1 LARQPGVEQVL
12 VTKRGSELARRAQQ
26 DHVRVHEVPWLIG
39 LDPGAWAALGG
50 EMLRFRPHIIHAHD
64 GHALWLA
71 LQARRWLGLLAWVFI
86 APAAQEF
93 KDTLAR
99 VLGTRRVDF
108 HIRRR
113 SGLTRLLAGDSAW
126 IRADHVVAVSAAV
139 KDVLVSDGRAAG
151 EVTVIPDG
159 IDPYEVGRAA
169 QEPANI
175 RQRLHLPAGTP
186 LVVNVAALVDHKD
199 QHTLLRAARHAR
211 VARPDLHWAIAG
223 EGVLR
228 GSLTA
233 EIGRLGLADRVHLL
247 GYVEQADALIREC
260 DVFVM
265 SSKEEGLGSVI
276 LNALALE
283 KPVVATAAGGIPE
296 ILPAAALVPVGD
308 ATALADKVVAALD
321 HPAPVPLP
329 ARFTASAMAQG
340 VLDVYRSLL

>member
-1 LARQPGVEQVL
+1 LA
-12 VTKRGSELARRAQQ
+12 
-26 DHVRVHEVPWLIG
+26 
-39 LDPGAWAALGG
+39 
-50 EMLRFRPHIIHAHD
+50 
-64 GHALWLA
+64 
-71 LQARRWLGLLAWVFI
+71 LLAWVFI

-99 VLGTRRVDF
+99 VIGTRRVDF

-113 SGLTRLLAGDSAW
+113 RGLTRLLAGDSAW

-139 KDVLVSDGRAAG
+139 KDVLVSDGRSAG
-151 EVTVIPDG
+151 EVSIIADG
-159 IDPYEVGRAA
+159 VDPHEVRRAA

-175 RQRLHLPAGTP
+175 RQRLRLPAGTP
-186 LVVNVAALVDHKD
+186 LAVNVAALVDHKD
-199 QHTLLRAARHAR
+199 QHTLLRAARQAR
-211 VARPDLHWAIAG
+211 AARPDLHWAIAG
-223 EGVLR
+223 EGSLR

-233 EIGRLGLADRVHLL
+233 EIRRLGLADRVHLL
-247 GYVEQADALIREC
+247 GYVERADALIAEC

-321 HPAPVPLP
+321 HRSPVPLP
-329 ARFTASAMAQG
+329 PQFTAVAMAQG

>member
-1 LARQPGVEQVL
+1 MR
-12 VTKRGSELARRAQQ
+12 
-26 DHVRVHEVPWLIG
+26 EVPWFMG
-39 LDPGAWAALGG
+39 LDPAAWTALGG
-50 EMLRFRPHIIHAHD
+50 QMIRFRPHIIHAHD
-64 GHALWLA
+64 GHGLWLA

-113 SGLTRLLAGDSAW
+113 GGLTRLLAGDSAW

-139 KDVLVSDGRAAG
+139 KEVLVSDGRAAG

-159 IDPYEVGRAA
+159 IDPHEVRRVA
-169 QEPANI
+169 QEPANV
-175 RQRLHLPAGTP
+175 RQRLHLPAATP
-186 LVVNVAALVDHKD
+186 LAVNVAALVDHKD
-199 QHTLLRAARHAR
+199 QHTLIRAAAHAR
-211 VARPDLHWAIAG
+211 AARPDLHWVIAG
-223 EGVLR
+223 EGALR

-233 EIGRLGLADRVHLL
+233 EIKRFGLADRVHLL
-247 GYVEQADALIREC
+247 GYVERADALIREC

-296 ILPAAALVPVGD
+296 ILPSAALVPVGD
-308 ATALADKVVAALD
+308 AVGLADKVLD
-321 HPAPVPLP
+321 ILSDPPSRTTSFRVPFP
-329 ARFTASAMAQG
+329 ERFTAAAMAER

>member
-1 LARQPGVEQVL
+1 VL
-12 VTKRGSELARRAQQ
+12 VTKRGSELARRAQR
-26 DHVRVHEVPWLIG
+26 DHVRVREVQWTIG

-50 EMLRFRPHIIHAHD
+50 ELIRFRPHIVHAHD
-64 GHALWLA
+64 GHSLWLA

-113 SGLTRLLAGDSAW
+113 SGLTRLIVGDSAW
-126 IRADHVVAVSAAV
+126 IRADHVVAISAAV
-139 KDVLVSDGRAAG
+139 KDVLVADGRAAG
-151 EVTVIPDG
+151 EVTVVPDG
-159 IDPYEVGRAA
+159 IDSDEVRENASLPLNVRA
-169 QEPANI
+169 QLGLPANAPVA
-175 RQRLHLPAGTP
+175 L
-186 LVVNVAALVDHKD
+186 NVAALVDHKD
-199 QHTLLRAARHAR
+199 QATLIRAAAHAR
-211 VARPDLHWAIAG
+211 ATRPDLHWVIAG
-223 EGVLR
+223 EGALR
-228 GSLTA
+228 GSLAA
-233 EIGRLGLADRVHLL
+233 EIARFGLTDRVHLL
-247 GYVEQADALIREC
+247 GYVEKADALIREC

-276 LNALALE
+276 LNALALG

-296 ILPAAALVPVGD
+296 ILPRETLVPVGD
-308 ATALADKVVAALD
+308 FAGLARKVVQALD

-329 ARFTASAMAQG
+329 AQFTSAAMAQG